1 MTALF
6 PEAPDRGATISDDG
20 LYRYQLWR
28 RISSDPRRVLWIM
41 LNPSTADADV
51 DDPTIRRLIGY
62 AKAWGFGRLDVV
74 NLYAGRA
81 TKPADLW
88 KMLDPVG
95 PGNSLAVGAAAGAA
109 DLIVGGWG
117 ANAPVEQVEWL
128 LRRVMAADL
137 HALATTKAGQPRHP
151 LYLKGD
157 LTPTPWVMP

>member
-1 MTALF
+1 MTPPL
-6 PEAPDRGATISDDG
+6 PPDRGATISDDG

-74 NLYAGRA
+74 NLFAGRA
-81 TKPADLW
+81 TEPADLW
-88 KMLDPVG
+88 KMADPVG
-95 PGNSLAVGAAAGAA
+95 PENELYVLSRAKRAELV
-109 DLIVGGWG
+109 IGGWG
-117 ANAPVEQVEWL
+117 AEPAMSPWVVHIIGKVQQWVTI
-128 LRRVMAADL
+128 